1 MKHHHLLPLF
11 LLTFSYLPFDF
22 GCNSYILSMCSLKSS
37 EVTKKRICLYI
48 VKNIIKILIIC
59 SATTLTKHKEEMV
72 MNKALFSFLI
82 TFSTK
87 QDSALLTSSQF
98 ITIYIYNTNKK
109 LFPRPHF
116 FIVETKSA
124 FLTSYMEI
132 TFKQAT
138 IKKV

>member
-1 MKHHHLLPLF
+1 
-11 LLTFSYLPFDF
+11 
-22 GCNSYILSMCSLKSS
+22 MCSLKSS

-59 SATTLTKHKEEMV
+59 SATTLTKHKEEKV
-72 MNKALFSFLI
+72 MNKALFPFLI

-87 QDSALLTSSQF
+87 LQDSALLTSSQF
-98 ITIYIYNTNKK
+98 LKVYIYNTNKK

-116 FIVETKSA
+116 FIVETKSV

-132 TFKQAT
+132 TFRQAT